1 MKRAIF
7 TIAII
12 FLLVNLLPAQ
22 QSEKYTP
29 LYYHR
34 ASLFEKL
41 PVKKSDIIF
50 LGNSLTHYG
59 EWAEIFNNRH
69 VKNRGISGDIAEGVY
84 DRLDPI
90 VKGKPKK
97 IFLMI
102 GVNNISRNYS
112 VDSILRCVSKI
123 ADKIARETPRTK
135 LYIQSGLP
143 VNDSFTNYPKHSNKG
158 PQIIEFNKGL
168 KKMCEDKGIVFI
180 NIYPLFKCKDSEN
193 LDPKLTNDGLHVN
206 GDGYMIW
213 KNAINPYL

>member
-1 MKRAIF
+1 MKRIF
-7 TIAII
+7 FTVT
-12 FLLVNLLPAQ
+12 FFVFLVNSLLAQ
-22 QSEKYTP
+22 SLEKYTP

-41 PVKKSDIIF
+41 PIKKSDIIF

-69 VKNRGISGDIAEGVY
+69 VRNRGISGDIAEGVY

-90 VKGKPKK
+90 IKGKPKK

-102 GVNNISRNYS
+102 GVNNLSRNYS
-112 VDSILRCVSKI
+112 VDSVLKCISKI
-123 ADKIARETPRTK
+123 ADKITKETPRTK

-143 VNDSFTNYPKHSNKG
+143 VNDSYTNYPKHANKG
-158 PQIIEFNKGL
+158 PQIIELNSGL
-168 KKMCEDKGIVFI
+168 KKMCKEKGLVFI
-180 NIYPLFKCKDSEN
+180 DIYPLFKCKDSEN
-193 LDPKLTNDGLHVN
+193 LNPDLTNDGLHLN

-213 KNAINPYL
+213 KEAINPYL